1 MSKYYFFGFIVLTC
15 AFVRK
20 MGGALALGLL
30 QIQTSLDLKRGDNIA
45 FTVGA
50 VHSLFNYGAE

>member
-1 MSKYYFFGFIVLTC
+1 
-15 AFVRK
+15 